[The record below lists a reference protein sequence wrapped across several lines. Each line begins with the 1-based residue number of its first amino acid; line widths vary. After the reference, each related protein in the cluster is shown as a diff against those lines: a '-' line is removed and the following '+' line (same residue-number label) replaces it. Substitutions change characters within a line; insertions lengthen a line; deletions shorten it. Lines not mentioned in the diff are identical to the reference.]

1 MSTSYRPWYKPAM
14 ADPTTIERMNQPVTP
29 PKPKSD
35 DLDEFLNEN
44 PDEWQV
50 TYMDTVTI
58 LLTFFIIL
66 SSMGTTNQGMMMVE
80 APTEA
85 NKEKTKSENS
95 VPAKANL
102 FFPIEALYYDLTQI
116 LKQEIEQGVVTLD
129 KGKYE
134 IRMNFSGSA
143 FYASGEADLLPQGQ
157 EIIVRMV
164 HELTGLERD
173 DFKLDVEGHT
183 DSNPISTLRFKDNW
197 ELSAARAANV
207 VRFFLQEGVD
217 AEKLKASGYADTYP
231 LLPERNEAGQIIPEN
246 QRKNRRI
253 VVRLYYN

>member
-1 MSTSYRPWYKPAM
+1 M
-14 ADPTTIERMNQPVTP
+14 AHQPTIEAMNQPVTP
-29 PKPKSD
+29 PKPKTD

-44 PDEWQV
+44 QDEWQV
-50 TYMDTVTI
+50 TYLDTVTI
-58 LLTFFIIL
+58 LLTFFISL
-66 SSMGTTNQGMMMVE
+66 ASMGTTNQGMMMTE

-85 NKEKTKSENS
+85 NKDKAKSEVQAENQ
-95 VPAKANL
+95 ANL
-102 FFPIEALYYDLTQI
+102 FFPIEALNFDLTQ
-116 LKQEIEQGVVTLD
+116 LLQKEIEQGVVTLE

-134 IRMNFSGSA
+134 IRMSFSGST
-143 FYASGEADLLPQGQ
+143 FYASGEADLLPAGK
-157 EIIVRMV
+157 EIIQRIVR
-164 HELTGLERD
+164 ELTGLERD

-183 DSNPISTLRFKDNW
+183 DGNPISTLRFKDNW

-207 VRFFLQEGVD
+207 VRFFLEAGVE

-231 LLPERNEAGQIIPEN
+231 VAAERDENGKVNYEN

>member
-1 MSTSYRPWYKPAM
+1 
-14 ADPTTIERMNQPVTP
+14 MNQPVTP

-44 PDEWQV
+44 QDEWQV
-50 TYMDTVTI
+50 TYLDTVTI

-66 SSMGTTNQGMMMVE
+66 ASMGTTNQGMMMVE
-80 APTEA
+80 APKEA
-85 NKEKTKSENS
+85 NKDEGKDKDM
-95 VPAKANL
+95 VPAQANL
-102 FFPIEALYYDLTQI
+102 FFPIEALYFDLNQT

-143 FYASGEADLLPQGQ
+143 FYASGEADLLPQGK

-164 HELTGLERD
+164 RELTGLERD

-183 DSNPISTLRFKDNW
+183 DGTPISTLRFKDNW

-231 LLPERNEAGQIIPEN
+231 LFPERNEAGQMIPEN
-246 QRKNRRI
+246 QKKNRRI